1 MAMKIALLLATF
13 AGTSR
18 ASTLQ
23 QISDFDWTTVVPSAD
38 LRFTACYK
46 GFECARLI
54 VPLDWT
60 KDINHAVNQ
69 PTVTIAL
76 LKQPALVTPNDP
88 TYGGTVIMN
97 PGGPGGSGVSFLLS
111 NGEYLRRMV
120 DTSQRHFEI
129 LSFDPRGIG
138 LTTPSADCYRGSLVR
153 SLANAQSTGMGY
165 PDQNSSTSLT
175 YALSMSSAEGLQ
187 CEATSMKANGFII
200 QEYMSTASVA
210 RDMLRMV
217 DKMAVANL
225 PDIPHPN
232 KTASLPRL
240 RYLGFSYGTYL
251 GMTFASMFPGRVHR
265 MVLDG
270 VVHPEQYTNGVC
282 HHIPGIRSQYTNNVF
297 FVPSRTGL
305 TSYWTHPE
313 VWSIFTKHALKQATP
328 VHSSPTLMTLGMTL
342 KRGLMILLMPWMR
355 NPYHSRYQMPDP
367 SS

>member
-1 MAMKIALLLATF
+1 MQIALLLATF
-13 AGTSR
+13 AGIGR
-18 ASTLQ
+18 ASSPQ
-23 QISDFDWTTVVPSAD
+23 RVSDFDWTTVVPSSD

-60 KDINHAVNQ
+60 MNISHASNQ

-76 LKQPALVTPNDP
+76 LKQPALVAPNDP

-97 PGGPGGSGVSFLLS
+97 SGGPGGSGVSFLLS

-120 DTSQRHFEI
+120 DSSQRHFEV

-138 LTTPSADCYRGSLVR
+138 LTTPSADCYVGSLVR
-153 SLANAQSTGMGY
+153 SLANAQSIGMGY
-165 PDQNSSTSLT
+165 PDQTSGTSLT

-217 DKMAVANL
+217 DKIAVASL
-225 PDIPHPN
+225 PDISHPN
-232 KTASLPRL
+232 ETVSVPRL
-240 RYLGFSYGTYL
+240 QYLGFSYGTYL

-270 VVHPEQYTNGVC
+270 VVHPEQYTDGVC
-282 HHIPGIRSQYTNNVF
+282 HHIPGIWSHYINNF
-297 FVPSRTGL
+297 FLVSPRTGQ
-305 TSYWTHPE
+305 TSYWTHPR
-313 VWSIFTKHALKQATP
+313 V
-328 VHSSPTLMTLGMTL
+328 
-342 KRGLMILLMPWMR
+342 
-355 NPYHSRYQMPDP
+355 
-367 SS
+367 